1 MSGNTN
7 ESKAKKVISAEQR
20 ERMNAG
26 RKRAMEE
33 RKLKKEAEKVQLK
46 KEVKAM
52 EKEKKKELDKELAA
66 LKQQKDSMETKKKTM
81 EHRKEF
87 RTRIRTKSQAQ
98 EEQLEPQAQAQAE
111 QPKQHEEQPDRN
123 VTFDIEDKEVIE
135 NLLQRSPSPQPVEPH
150 HGLNEEKIFKSQV
163 AALSHN
169 AKPETKKFFKQV
181 TDTYDNKLSITD
193 NLRSMS
199 DELKKLISSNV
210 KQIKENNE
218 VIEAAEAK
226 EDVIDKTLEEVKV
239 EHKYKSQLASLMRL
253 R

>member
-7 ESKAKKVISAEQR
+7 ESKPKKIITAEQR

-33 RKLKKEAEKVQLK
+33 RKKKKEAEKEQLK
-46 KEVKAM
+46 KEVAAM

-87 RTRIRTKSQAQ
+87 RTRIRTKSQS
-98 EEQLEPQAQAQAE
+98 QAE
-111 QPKQHEEQPDRN
+111 QKAEQPEPQRN
-123 VTFDIEDKEVIE
+123 VTFDIEEAEQPEKEVIE
-135 NLLQRSPSPQPVEPH
+135 DLLQRSPSPQAMQPVAEEPTQ
-150 HGLNEEKIFKSQV
+150 LNEEKIFKSQV

-199 DELKKLISSNV
+199 EELKKLISSNV
-210 KQIKENNE
+210 KQIKQNNE